1 MARHPQLIRFCRNSQ
16 KMVNSAIRMDMRLKA
31 YLDGMKRILLFLALL
46 LPIAMLSQSTLKEG
60 IQEIINES
68 VSGLISIK
76 LDNGSPS
83 GSKVCLPDA
92 QCAIVMDDEKG
103 LLFFEAVYPFA
114 SKEEA
119 SNAKKSLG
127 DRIEKVLPGGDFIRA
142 ETYSADCYDYMKT
155 VLDFNTDKFADKKKR
170 PVIEIRAISK
180 DNIRVEVRIYEPYFK
195 NQYKPVWD

>member
-1 MARHPQLIRFCRNSQ
+1 
-16 KMVNSAIRMDMRLKA
+16 
-31 YLDGMKRILLFLALL
+31 MKRIVLFLALL
-46 LPIAMLSQSTLKEG
+46 VPMALLGQSTLKEG
-60 IQEIINES
+60 IKEIINES

-92 QCAIVMDDEKG
+92 ECAVVMDADKG

-119 SNAKKSLG
+119 SSARKSLG
-127 DRIEKVLPGGDFIRA
+127 DKIEQILPKGDFVRA

-155 VLDFNTDKFADKKKR
+155 VLDYNTDKFADKKKR

-195 NQYKPVWD
+195 NQYKPVWP